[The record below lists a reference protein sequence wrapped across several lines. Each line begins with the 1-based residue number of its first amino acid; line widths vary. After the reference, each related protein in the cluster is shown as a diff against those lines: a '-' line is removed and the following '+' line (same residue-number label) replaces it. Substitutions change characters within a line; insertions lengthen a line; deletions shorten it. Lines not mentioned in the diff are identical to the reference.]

1 MYEIVFSP
9 AATRQFGKLPASA
22 KKLIRSRVSELL
34 SRQDPTE
41 ETSNRF
47 RLRRPSP
54 HADFELRVEPWR
66 IFYRVEEERVIVELI
81 GRKHGNR
88 LVIEGKEFVL

>member
-1 MYEIVFSP
+1 
-9 AATRQFGKLPASA
+9 
-22 KKLIRSRVSELL
+22 
-34 SRQDPTE
+34 
-41 ETSNRF
+41 
-47 RLRRPSP
+47 
-54 HADFELRVEPWR
+54 VEPWR